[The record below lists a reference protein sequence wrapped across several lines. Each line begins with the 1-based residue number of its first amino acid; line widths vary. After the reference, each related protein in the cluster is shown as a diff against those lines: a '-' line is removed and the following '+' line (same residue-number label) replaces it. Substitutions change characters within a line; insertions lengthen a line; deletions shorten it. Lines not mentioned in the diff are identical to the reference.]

1 MPTAETRVR
10 VPSQERA
17 QRTRDALLRAGDRE
31 FSARGYAAT
40 TAKSIADRAR
50 VATGSFYQYFTSKD
64 ALLRELAARRLA
76 TIAERSL
83 ALLERDPEPAQAGEL
98 ESVARARLRA
108 VVELVLELHRE
119 DPAMHAVFTERRHV
133 DRELDAQW
141 SAGERE
147 VVHRLAALLERWATA
162 ADPLARA
169 FVLFGMV
176 EGSVHAHVLG
186 EPMVSDE
193 RFVAALVDA
202 LACVARPAGN
212 TTTRS

>member
-1 MPTAETRVR
+1 MAASTESRVR

-17 QRTRDALLRAGDRE
+17 QRTREALLRAGDRE
-31 FSARGYAAT
+31 FATRGYAAT
-40 TAKSIADRAR
+40 TAKSIADRAK

-76 TIAERSL
+76 TVSER
-83 ALLERDPEPAQAGEL
+83 AIGLLEPTAVD
-98 ESVARARLRA
+98 ARGRLRA
-108 VVELVLELHRE
+108 VVEIVMDLHRE
-119 DPAMHAVFTERRHV
+119 DPAMHAVLTERRHT
-133 DRELDAQW
+133 DTELDALW
-141 SAGERE
+141 RTAERGLVE
-147 VVHRLAALLERWATA
+147 RIAKLLERWGGAG
-162 ADPLARA
+162 DPLARA

-202 LACVARPAGN
+202 LSAVVGHERRAK
-212 TTTRS
+212 S